1 MNKVKNYE
9 CRSTKELSLSRI
21 MFEVKSFF
29 RKNNDFIP
37 ISEFTAEISDPNYI
51 EGAIEI
57 SKWGNKVLS
66 IEDFDY
72 VDQLWC
78 YFVEGIEKVSKGME
92 FDTYLPDR
100 PTLIS
105 FKPSLAS
112 QKVVITVGKDSKNF
126 ISVEYDEF
134 LNVMIFKA
142 KEFFWH
148 MKRLL
153 PNSQD
158 TYAQIEKDL
167 ETVEKN
173 LLK

>member
-1 MNKVKNYE
+1 
-9 CRSTKELSLSRI
+9 
-21 MFEVKSFF
+21 
-29 RKNNDFIP
+29 
-37 ISEFTAEISDPNYI
+37 
-51 EGAIEI
+51 
-57 SKWGNKVLS
+57 
-66 IEDFDY
+66 
-72 VDQLWC
+72 
-78 YFVEGIEKVSKGME
+78 ME

-126 ISVEYDEF
+126 IIVEYDEF

-158 TYAQIEKDL
+158 TYAQTEKDL